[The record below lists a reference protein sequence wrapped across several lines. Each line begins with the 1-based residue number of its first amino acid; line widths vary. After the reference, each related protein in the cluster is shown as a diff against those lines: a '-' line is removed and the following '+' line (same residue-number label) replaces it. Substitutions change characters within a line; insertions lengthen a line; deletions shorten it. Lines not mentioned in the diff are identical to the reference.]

1 MLLYK
6 TCWLDR
12 VMAIGTNLSSWD
24 WLLNNDK
31 YTINE
36 ADGRYLV
43 WKLREGGWI
52 PYIGKTAEEPE
63 QQGEYLISW
72 RCTKEPFMSD
82 RVYVDILEWTP
93 SDGFIDTL
101 NRKRIFGMEIIAWQ
115 PLPAKFNVKEYE

>member
-101 NRKRIFGMEIIAWQ
+101 NRKRTFGMEIIAWQ